1 MSYFAG
7 FDAVENLILASAS
20 PRRAELLKQI
30 GLNFQIMVCS
40 VDETLL
46 PGMSPPELVE
56 FLAEK
61 KAAAVARNL
70 HDGIV
75 LGADTVVVWQG
86 QVLGKPRSEEEA
98 FGMLVKLQGSTHDV
112 YTGVA
117 LIDVCSGK
125 KLVEHEKTRVFFR
138 VMEEVEIRRY
148 VASGEPLDKA
158 GAYGVQGLAAIFINK
173 LEGCYTNV
181 VGLPLARLSVML
193 KAVGYNVLKDN

>member
-1 MSYFAG
+1 MK
-7 FDAVENLILASAS
+7 NLILASSS

-30 GLNFQIMVCS
+30 GLNFQIMVCD
-40 VDETLL
+40 VDETPL

-56 FLAEK
+56 ILAER

-75 LGADTVVVWQG
+75 LGADTVVVWHG

-98 FGMLVKLQGSTHDV
+98 FGMLVKLQGSAHDV

-117 LIDVCSGK
+117 LIDVSSGK
-125 KLVEHEKTRVFFR
+125 ILVGHEKTRVFFR
-138 VMEEVEIRRY
+138 TMEEEEIRRY

-158 GAYGVQGLAAIFINK
+158 GAYGVQGLAAIFINR

-193 KAVGYNVLKDN
+193 KAVGYNVL

>member
-7 FDAVENLILASAS
+7 FDAVKNLILASSS

-30 GLNFQIMVCS
+30 GLNCQIMVCD

-56 FLAEK
+56 FLAER

-70 HDGIV
+70 HEGIV

-86 QVLGKPRSEEEA
+86 QVLGKPLNEEDA
-98 FGMLVKLQGSTHDV
+98 FSMLVKLQGSTHDV

-117 LIDVCSGK
+117 LIDVHSGK
-125 KLVEHEKTRVFFR
+125 IMVGHEKTRVFFR
-138 VMEEVEIRRY
+138 NIEEDEIRRY

-158 GAYGVQGLAAIFINK
+158 GAYGAQGLAAIYINK

-193 KAVGYNVLKDN
+193 KAIGYNVLNDN

>member
-1 MSYFAG
+1 MK
-7 FDAVENLILASAS
+7 NLFLASSS

-30 GLNFQIMVCS
+30 GLNCQIMVCD

-56 FLAEK
+56 FLAER

-70 HDGIV
+70 HEGIV

-86 QVLGKPRSEEEA
+86 QVLGKTLNEEDA
-98 FGMLVKLQGSTHDV
+98 FSMLVKLQGSTHDV

-117 LIDVCSGK
+117 LIDVHSGK
-125 KLVEHEKTRVFFR
+125 IMVGHEKTRVFFR
-138 VMEEVEIRRY
+138 NIEEDEIRRY

-158 GAYGVQGLAAIFINK
+158 GAYGAQGLAAIYINK

-193 KAVGYNVLKDN
+193 KAIGYNVLNDN

>member
-7 FDAVENLILASAS
+7 FDAVKNLILASSS

-30 GLNFQIMVCS
+30 GLDFQIMVCN
-40 VDETLL
+40 VDETLP

-56 FLAEK
+56 FLAER
-61 KAAAVARNL
+61 KAMEVARNL

-75 LGADTVVVWQG
+75 LGADTVVVRQG

-98 FGMLVKLQGSTHDV
+98 FSMLLKLQGSTHDV

-117 LIDVCSGK
+117 LIDVRSGR

-138 VMEEVEIRRY
+138 TMEEEEIRRY

-193 KAVGYNVLKDN
+193 KAFGYNVLKDN